1 MVVRIVVMLVLGASL
16 SGCLHNM
23 DDLTAYIQ
31 EVRARKTTKIE
42 PIPQMKP
49 YQAFAY
55 VTGSRRDPFLPT
67 APQRESGSNVNA
79 SLRPDLNRN
88 KEPLE
93 EFPLDALQMVGLI
106 DFKGKAYAMVKAPDG
121 VVHRVS
127 VGDHMG
133 QNYGTITKIS
143 ASEIGLT
150 EIIPDGFG
158 GWVERPASLA
168 LAD

>member
-1 MVVRIVVMLVLGASL
+1 MILRIALMALVAFAL
-16 SGCLHNM
+16 SGCFHDM
-23 DDLTAYIQ
+23 SDLTTYIQ
-31 EVRARKTTKIE
+31 QVKSKKSTHIP

-55 VTGSRRDPFLPT
+55 VADNRRDPFLPSAPNRASANT
-67 APQRESGSNVNA
+67 A
-79 SLRPDLNRN
+79 LRPDMNRN

-93 EFPLDALQMVGLI
+93 EFPLDSLQMSGVI
-106 DFKGKAYAMVKAPDG
+106 DFGGKVYALVKAPDG

-133 QNYGTITKIS
+133 QNYGTITKITPT
-143 ASEIGLT
+143 EIDMT

-158 GWVERPASLA
+158 GWVERPATLA

>member
-1 MVVRIVVMLVLGASL
+1 MNLRIVTAAALVLVL
-16 SGCLHNM
+16 SGCQRDM
-23 DDLTAYIQ
+23 SDLQQYIAQ
-31 EVRARKTTKIE
+31 VKAKKSTHIP

-55 VTGSRRDPFLPT
+55 VAEDRRDPFLPSAPNRNGSST
-67 APQRESGSNVNA
+67 A
-79 SLRPDLNRN
+79 LRPDMNRN

-93 EFPLDALQMVGLI
+93 EFPLDSLSMSGII
-106 DFKGKAYAMVKAPDG
+106 DYKSKLYAMVKAPDG

-127 VGDHMG
+127 VGDHLG
-133 QNYGTITKIS
+133 QNYGTITKITPT
-143 ASEIGLT
+143 EIDMT

-168 LAD
+168 LAE

>member
-1 MVVRIVVMLVLGASL
+1 MNLRIVTAAALVLVL
-16 SGCLHNM
+16 SGCQRDM
-23 DDLTAYIQ
+23 SDLQQYIAQ
-31 EVRARKTTKIE
+31 VKAKKSTHIP

-55 VTGSRRDPFLPT
+55 VAEDRRDPFLPS
-67 APQRESGSNVNA
+67 APNRNGSNTA
-79 SLRPDLNRN
+79 LRPDMNRN

-93 EFPLDALQMVGLI
+93 EFPLDSLSMSGII
-106 DFKGKAYAMVKAPDG
+106 DYKSKLYAMVKAPDG

-127 VGDHMG
+127 VGDHLG
-133 QNYGTITKIS
+133 QNYGTITKITPT
-143 ASEIGLT
+143 EIDMT

-168 LAD
+168 LAE

>member
-1 MVVRIVVMLVLGASL
+1 MNLRIFIAMVLVLVL
-16 SGCLHNM
+16 SGCQRDM
-23 DDLTAYIQ
+23 SDLQNYIAQ
-31 EVRARKTTKIE
+31 VKAKKSTHIP

-55 VTGSRRDPFLPT
+55 VADDRRDPFLPS
-67 APQRESGSNVNA
+67 APNRNSSNTG
-79 SLRPDLNRN
+79 LRPDMNRN

-93 EFPLDALQMVGLI
+93 EFPLDSLSMAGII
-106 DFKGKAYAMVKAPDG
+106 DFKSRLYAMVKAPDG
-121 VVHRVS
+121 VVHRVT

-133 QNYGTITKIS
+133 QNYGTITKITS
-143 ASEIGLT
+143 TEIDMT

-168 LAD
+168 LAE

>member
-1 MVVRIVVMLVLGASL
+1 MNLRIFIAMVLVLVL
-16 SGCLHNM
+16 SGCQRDM
-23 DDLTAYIQ
+23 SDLQNYIAQ
-31 EVRARKTTKIE
+31 VKAKKSTHIP

-55 VTGSRRDPFLPT
+55 VADDRRDPFLPS
-67 APQRESGSNVNA
+67 APNRNSSNTG
-79 SLRPDLNRN
+79 LRPDMNRN

-93 EFPLDALQMVGLI
+93 EFPLDSLSMAGII
-106 DFKGKAYAMVKAPDG
+106 DFKSKLYAMVKAPDG
-121 VVHRVS
+121 VVHRVT

-133 QNYGTITKIS
+133 QNYGTITKITS
-143 ASEIGLT
+143 TEIDMT

-168 LAD
+168 LAE

>member
-1 MVVRIVVMLVLGASL
+1 MNLRLAATIVLAAGL
-16 SGCLHNM
+16 SGCFHDM
-23 DDLTAYIQ
+23 SDLDAYISQ
-31 EVRARKTTKIE
+31 VKAKKSTHIP

-55 VTGSRRDPFLPT
+55 VADDRRDPFLPSAPNRNGSTT
-67 APQRESGSNVNA
+67 A
-79 SLRPDLNRN
+79 LRPDMNRN

-93 EFPLDALQMVGLI
+93 EFPLDGLTMSGII
-106 DFKGKAYAMVKAPDG
+106 DYQGKLYAMVKAPDG

-133 QNYGTITKIS
+133 QNYGTITKITPT
-143 ASEIGLT
+143 EIDMT

-168 LAD
+168 LAE